1 MRKLSVLGR
10 ALHLSELLFATLL
23 ILQALFSF
31 AQQGGNQYNA
41 NTRFEQMGTELPT
54 PNTYR
59 TASGAPGKD
68 YWQQKADY
76 DIKAELDDTNQK
88 IIGTEVITYTNKSP
102 DELRYLWLQLDQNL
116 FDKGSI
122 NAMTKTGGVDA
133 QGMSFNALQN
143 VNASSSVFGGIS
155 GNKEYGYKITVVKD
169 AKTGNVKQNCKEV
182 KQHKKHEGTKVP
194 DKK

>member
-1 MRKLSVLGR
+1 MKKLSVLGR
-10 ALHLSELLFATLL
+10 TFRVSELLFASLF

-76 DIKAELDDTNQK
+76 DIKAELDDVNQK

-122 NAMTKTGGVDA
+122 NAMTKTGGVEP
-133 QGMSFNALQN
+133 QGMLFNALQK
-143 VNASSSVFGGIS
+143 VNAPSIIFGGIS
-155 GNKEYGYKITVVKD
+155 GNKEDG
-169 AKTGNVKQNCKEV
+169 
-182 KQHKKHEGTKVP
+182 
-194 DKK
+194 

>member
-10 ALHLSELLFATLL
+10 AFRVSELLFATLL

-31 AQQGGNQYNA
+31 AQQSGNQYNA

-76 DIKAELDDTNQK
+76 DIKAELDDANQK

-102 DELRYLWLQLDQNL
+102 DELRYLCLLRLHRWLR
-116 FDKGSI
+116 
-122 NAMTKTGGVDA
+122 T
-133 QGMSFNALQN
+133 
-143 VNASSSVFGGIS
+143 
-155 GNKEYGYKITVVKD
+155 
-169 AKTGNVKQNCKEV
+169 
-182 KQHKKHEGTKVP
+182 
-194 DKK
+194 